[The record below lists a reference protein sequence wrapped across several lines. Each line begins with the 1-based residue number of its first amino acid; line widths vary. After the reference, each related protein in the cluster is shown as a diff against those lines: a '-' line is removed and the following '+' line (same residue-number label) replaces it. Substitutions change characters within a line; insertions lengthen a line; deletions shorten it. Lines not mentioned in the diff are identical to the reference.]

1 LSLDI
6 LDAIH
11 LLYDEKSQ
19 DLKEDLE
26 ISIQNQEERK
36 LQIKVESEKSKKRV
50 LKIWRHSF
58 DDGKG
63 GFE

>member
-1 LSLDI
+1 